1 MISVVVPQ
9 NRIGGLDVLADS
21 LLRQTHRDFELIL
34 VDCIHPYRSHLSFP
48 LGLKVTW
55 LDPGC
60 DAEFHPTYMK
70 SLNVAIEHAR
80 GDTVLFLP
88 DFAWM
93 HPDCLAVHAEAQKRT
108 PGPVTLDYR
117 YVEMPP
123 LKPGVP
129 SYREAVSGTR
139 ELANEYSRQTN
150 DIAKRYRADLDAGKL
165 DDFMWSIFAEP
176 VTQATIDTLRV
187 ELEQKPSAADLA
199 TDWNWCSLKNESVPT
214 ELLLDMN
221 GFEEEYDASH
231 GWQDSSFSYR
241 LRARGIR
248 WHHGGPGGMV
258 SVVNPRAWSNIK
270 SLREPL
276 YYNHDLCFGSRRAEL
291 GLPVNPGFSL
301 RRRREERLRG

>member
-1 MISVVVPQ
+1 MISVIVPQ

-21 LLRQTHRDFELIL
+21 LLRQTHQDFELIL

-48 LGLKVTW
+48 LGLKVTR
-55 LDPGC
+55 LDPGS
-60 DAEFHPTYMK
+60 DAEFHPNYMR
-70 SLNVAIEHAR
+70 SLNMAIEHAR

-88 DFAWM
+88 DFAWV
-93 HPDCLAVHAEAQKRT
+93 HPDCLAAHAEAQKRT
-108 PGPVTLDYR
+108 PGPVCLDYDYR
-117 YVEMPP
+117 VMPP
-123 LKPGVP
+123 TKPGLP
-129 SYREAVSGTR
+129 NYRETVSGTR
-139 ELANEYSRQTN
+139 ATAEEYSRETN
-150 DIAKRYRADLDAGKL
+150 ENAKRYRADLDAGRL

-176 VTQATIDTLRV
+176 LTEESVRALKIEHRHR
-187 ELEQKPSAADLA
+187 PSGANLA

-248 WHHGGPGGMV
+248 WHSGRTGMV

-301 RRRREERLRG
+301 RARREERLR